1 MFSSK
6 IESIVE
12 YAAQEAKKRHHEYL
26 CLEHILYAILNDREG
41 ITIIANCGGDVKRIK
56 ARLENFFKKH
66 CPSLNENYKLDDTY
80 HQPLKTIAISRVFQR
95 TIMHV
100 RNSGK
105 KKAEIGDILAAILEE
120 KTSYAA
126 YFLNQEGISRLDIL
140 EYISHGISKTAP
152 AGEESKRPSNDP
164 LVDFTTN
171 FTQRAAE
178 GKIDP
183 LIGREEEIERTM
195 QILCRRRKNNPV
207 FVGEPGVGKTAI
219 AEGLAI
225 KICQNKVP
233 ALIAHSEIFCLDMGS
248 LLAGTRFRG
257 DFEQRLKAVIEAIKK
272 RPKAIL
278 FIDEIHTIVGAG
290 ATSDGTLDA
299 SNILKPS
306 LASENFRCIGSTT
319 YNEYK
324 NHFEKDHALSRR
336 FQMVEIKEPSVEET
350 IKILQGLS
358 VHYEKYHGIRFS
370 KDSLKAAAELSAK
383 YINDRFL
390 PDKAIDV
397 IDEAGAF
404 CNLFPSFKKEKIINV
419 KDIEDIVSKIA
430 RVPVK
435 SASSEDRKSL
445 KNLEHDLKQQV
456 FGQDTALHSLA
467 VAIKRS
473 HSGLGH
479 PHQPIGS
486 FLFTG
491 PTGVGKTEVSKQL
504 ASILGIS
511 FIRFDMSEYMEKHT
525 VARLIGAPPG
535 YVGFDQG
542 GLLTDAIRKK
552 PYSVLLLDEIEKA
565 HPDIFN
571 ILLQIMDNATLTDNN
586 GRRADFRK
594 VIVIMTSNAGSKE
607 MEMKPIGFGNPELGK
622 GKEAIDKLF
631 SPEFRNRLDDIIE
644 FKSLSMENIIKIVDK
659 FIKEMADQL
668 KDKKI
673 TITISKKA
681 QIWLARK
688 GYNPTYGAR
697 PMTRL
702 IQSDIKNPLA
712 DEILFGRLKKGGQ
725 VTIKVQ
731 GDKLAFMIKPALR

>member
-1 MFSSK
+1 MFSNRFG
-6 IESIVE
+6 SILE
-12 YAAQEAKKRHHEYL
+12 NAAQEARKRHHEYF
-26 CLEHILYAILNDREG
+26 CLEHILYAILNDSAG
-41 ITIIANCGGDVKRIK
+41 IEIITHCGGDVNRIK
-56 ARLENFFKKH
+56 ANLEDFFQKH
-66 CPSLNENYKLDDTY
+66 CPSVEDNYA
-80 HQPLKTIAISRVFQR
+80 QPLKTMTISRVFQR
-95 TIMHV
+95 TIIHV

-105 KKAEIGDILAAILEE
+105 KEAGIGDILAAILEE
-120 KTSYAA
+120 KSSYAA
-126 YFLNQEGISRLDIL
+126 YFLDQEGIRRLDIL
-140 EYISHGISKTAP
+140 NYISHGLSKIDAEP
-152 AGEESKRPSNDP
+152 DEKRRPSTDP
-164 LVDFTTN
+164 LEAFTTN
-171 FTQRAAE
+171 FTQRASE

-183 LIGREEEIERTM
+183 LIGRVEEIERTM
-195 QILCRRRKNNPV
+195 QILCRRKKNNPI

-225 KICQNKVP
+225 KISQNKVP
-233 ALIAHSEIFCLDMGS
+233 KLLQDAEIFCLDMGA

-257 DFEQRLKAVIEAIKK
+257 DFEQRLKAVIAAVQK
-272 RPKAIL
+272 RPKGIL

-306 LASENFRCIGSTT
+306 LATGNFRCMGSTT
-319 YNEYK
+319 YDEYK

-336 FQMVEIKEPSVEET
+336 FQKIEIKEPSVEET
-350 IKILQGLS
+350 IKILEGLS
-358 VHYEKYHGIRFS
+358 ARYEKYHGIDFS
-370 KDSLKAAAELSAK
+370 KEALKSAAELSAR

-404 CNLFPSFKKEKIINV
+404 YNLYPDFKGEKSKGKRIIDV
-419 KDIEDIVSKIA
+419 QDIENIVAKIS
-430 RVPVK
+430 RIPIK
-435 SASSEDRKSL
+435 SVSSEDRRAL

-456 FGQDTALHSLA
+456 FGQDKAIKSLA

-473 HSGLGH
+473 RSGLGH

-491 PTGVGKTEVSKQL
+491 PTGVGKTEVAKQL
-504 ASILGIS
+504 AAILAVS

-607 MEMKPIGFGNPELGK
+607 MAAKPIGFGNPDLGK
-622 GKEAIDKLF
+622 GLEAIDKLF

-644 FKSLSMENIIKIVDK
+644 FKSLSMEHITKIVDK
-659 FIKEMADQL
+659 FIKEMEDQL
-668 KDKKI
+668 VEKKI
-673 TITISKKA
+673 SIKISKEAKV
-681 QIWLARK
+681 WLAKK
-688 GYNPTYGAR
+688 GYNPTFGAR
-697 PMTRL
+697 PMNRL
-702 IQSDIKNPLA
+702 IQNEIKNPLA
-712 DEILFGRLKKGGQ
+712 DEILFDRLKKGGQ
-725 VTIKVQ
+725 VSIRLK
-731 GDKLAFMIKPALR
+731 GDNLAFIVKRAR

>member
-1 MFSSK
+1 MFSNRFG
-6 IESIVE
+6 SILE
-12 YAAQEAKKRHHEYL
+12 NAAQEARKRRHEYF
-26 CLEHILYAILNDREG
+26 CLEHILYAILNDSAG
-41 ITIIANCGGDVKRIK
+41 IKIITHCGGDVNRIK
-56 ARLENFFKKH
+56 AHLEDFFQKH
-66 CPSLNENYKLDDTY
+66 CPSLEDKYT
-80 HQPLKTIAISRVFQR
+80 QPLKTITISRVFQR

-105 KKAEIGDILAAILEE
+105 KEAGIGDVLAAILEE

-126 YFLNQEGISRLDIL
+126 HFLNQEGVSRLDIL
-140 EYISHGISKTAP
+140 NYISHGISKTAT
-152 AGEESKRPSNDP
+152 ADDETRRPSTDP
-164 LVDFTTN
+164 LEAFTAN

-183 LIGREEEIERTM
+183 LIGRVEEIDRTM
-195 QILCRRRKNNPV
+195 QILCRRKKNNPI

-225 KICQNKVP
+225 KISQNKVP
-233 ALIAHSEIFCLDMGS
+233 NVLKNSEIFCLDMGA

-257 DFEQRLKAVIEAIKK
+257 DFEQRLKAVIAAVEK
-272 RPKAIL
+272 RPKGIL

-306 LASENFRCIGSTT
+306 LATGNFRCMGSTT
-319 YNEYK
+319 YDEYK

-336 FQMVEIKEPSVEET
+336 FQKIEIKEPSAEET

-358 VHYEKYHGIRFS
+358 AKYEKYHGIGFS
-370 KDSLKAAAELSAK
+370 DEALKSAAELSAR

-404 CNLFPSFKKEKIINV
+404 YNLYPDFKGEKSKGKNIISV
-419 KDIEDIVSKIA
+419 KDIENIVAKIA
-430 RVPVK
+430 RIPVR
-435 SASSEDRKSL
+435 SLSSEDRRAL
-445 KNLEHDLKQQV
+445 KNMEHDLKQQI
-456 FGQDTALHSLA
+456 FGQDNAINSLA

-473 HSGLGH
+473 RSGLGH

-491 PTGVGKTEVSKQL
+491 PTGVGKTEAAKQL
-504 ASILGIS
+504 ASILTVS

-607 MEMKPIGFGNPELGK
+607 MAVKPIGFGNPELGK

-631 SPEFRNRLDDIIE
+631 SPEFKNRLDDIIE
-644 FKSLSMENIIKIVDK
+644 FKSLSMENITKIVDK

-668 KDKKI
+668 SEKKI
-673 TITISKKA
+673 SVKISMRAKV
-681 QIWLARK
+681 WLARK
-688 GYNPTYGAR
+688 GYDPIYGAR

-702 IQSDIKNPLA
+702 IQSEIKNPLA
-712 DEILFGRLKKGGQ
+712 DEILFDRLKEGGQ
-725 VTIKVQ
+725 VSIKLKE
-731 GDKLAFMIKPALR
+731 DKLTFVIKPGR